1 MIQEAIGKLVSKADL
16 GIDEAEG
23 VMDEIMTGQA
33 THSQIGAYLAA
44 MSMKGETVTEIVGSA
59 RAMRERAVRIRPD
72 VDRLVDTCGTG
83 GDRHNSFNVSTAA
96 AFVVAGAGLPV
107 AKHGNRSVSSRCG
120 SADVLEALGVSIEL
134 SPAETQRAIEQVGIG
149 FLFAPTY
156 HPAMKHAAMPRKEI
170 GIRSI
175 FNVLGPL
182 ANPAGARYQVI
193 GVFCPGM
200 VRKMAEAL
208 AVLGVGR
215 GMVVSGMSGLDEISS
230 FDKTRVCVI
239 DNGAIVE
246 FEFDPRE
253 CGREPSG
260 CIDAIRGGT
269 ASRNAS
275 IIMEILRGAR
285 GARRDIVVLNAAA
298 AIYVGSGAPDF
309 KSAIEAAEESI
320 DSGAALAKLRSLVEF
335 SASAVSAR
343 SPLSEIGVVQS

>member
-1 MIQEAIGKLVSKADL
+1 VIQEAIGRLVSKADL
-16 GIDEAEG
+16 DIEEAAG

-33 THSQIGAYLAA
+33 THSQIGAYRAA

-83 GDRHNSFNVSTAA
+83 GDGHNSFNVSTAA

-134 SPAETQRAIEQVGIG
+134 SPAETQKAIEQVGIG
-149 FLFAPTY
+149 FLFAPIY

-193 GVFCPGM
+193 GVFCPRM

-208 AVLGVGR
+208 AMLGVDR

-230 FDKTRVCVI
+230 FDRTRMCVI
-239 DNGAIVE
+239 DNGAIEE

-253 CGREPSG
+253 YGTELSG
-260 CIDAIRGGT
+260 CIDAIRGGA
-269 ASRNAS
+269 ASQNAS
-275 IIMEILRGAR
+275 IIMDILRGAR
-285 GARRDIVVLNAAA
+285 GPRRDIVVLNAAA
-298 AIYVGSGAPDF
+298 AIYVGSGARDLRT
-309 KSAIEAAEESI
+309 AIEAAEDSI
-320 DSGAALAKLRSLVEF
+320 DSGAALNKLRSLVEF
-335 SASAVSAR
+335 SKSIVSA
-343 SPLSEIGVVQS
+343 